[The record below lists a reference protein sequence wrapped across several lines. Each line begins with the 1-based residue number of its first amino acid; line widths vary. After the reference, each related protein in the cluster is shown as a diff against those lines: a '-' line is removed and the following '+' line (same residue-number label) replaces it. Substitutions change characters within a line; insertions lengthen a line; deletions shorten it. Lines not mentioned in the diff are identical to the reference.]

1 MLFSHLST
9 HRRPPHYPFIPD
21 EPTSLYTHAPS
32 LVCQLDQPKTK
43 CPRCDGA
50 AGTTNEATKDAR
62 LLIRSLGSKVSATTE
77 RETMERSMMMK
88 FLSEAGQVKRPA
100 DAERVLASWEPSAAS
115 EGWWIPASE
124 GNAGYRLA
132 TMVQAVVTLVMQ
144 APPGASRTAS
154 GKTGGVTRSAPRSG
168 YLATVMDRDGKV
180 VVDGEGEPLE
190 RRFNAPYEAEKWAQ
204 RRLIDCM
211 GSVAVVRDVLSG
223 RETRT
228 TRERA
233 ERAAVRSVG
242 GKTTTRDTSCKDG
255 GWNMRARNDRASFS
269 RG

>member
-1 MLFSHLST
+1 
-9 HRRPPHYPFIPD
+9 
-21 EPTSLYTHAPS
+21 
-32 LVCQLDQPKTK
+32 
-43 CPRCDGA
+43 
-50 AGTTNEATKDAR
+50 
-62 LLIRSLGSKVSATTE
+62 
-77 RETMERSMMMK
+77 MERSLLMK
-88 FLSEAGQVKRPA
+88 FLSDAGQVKRPA

-132 TMVQAVVTLVMQ
+132 TMVQSVVAEVMK

-154 GKTGGVTRSAPRSG
+154 GKTGGGVTRSPRSG
-168 YLATVMDRDGKV
+168 YLATVFDRDGKV
-180 VVDGEGEPLE
+180 VTNAEGKPLE
-190 RRFNAPYEAEKWAQ
+190 RRFSAPYEAEKWAQ

-211 GSVAVVRDVLSG
+211 GSVATVRDVLSG
-223 RETRT
+223 REISI

-242 GKTTTRDTSCKDG
+242 GNAVTRDTSCKDG